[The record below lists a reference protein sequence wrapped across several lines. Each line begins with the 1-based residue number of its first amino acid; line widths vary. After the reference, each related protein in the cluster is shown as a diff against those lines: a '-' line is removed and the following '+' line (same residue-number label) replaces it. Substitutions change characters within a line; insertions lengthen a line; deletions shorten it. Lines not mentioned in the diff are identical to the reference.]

1 MIDSGPRLRTA
12 ARLSAAAL
20 ANYLKSTG
28 WTVRPS
34 RVEGVSIFS
43 KRLFGANE
51 PVHVLLPELPAI
63 EEEHHRI
70 ADALRTIEAVEGR
83 PIWTIVDQIAGNPSS
98 RVVSGHF
105 NSREAK
111 PTLTDIEAERKFE
124 APGDV
129 NARSRAGGVS
139 IELTVNGT
147 SHKLTLD
154 PRSSLLDVLRELLAL
169 TGTKK
174 GCDHGQCGACTVHL
188 DGRGVLSCL
197 MPAVQGDGRQ
207 VTTIEGLSPPGAG
220 LHPMQQAFIDHDA
233 LQCGYCTPG
242 QIMAAVLC
250 VTEGHAT
257 SPEQIREYMSGNICR
272 CGAYA
277 GIVAAIHDAAP
288 KIRGA

>member
-1 MIDSGPRLRTA
+1 MIDSSPRLRAA

-63 EEEHHRI
+63 EEEHHI
-70 ADALRTIEAVEGR
+70 ADALRTIETVEGR

-105 NSREAK
+105 NSREAE
-111 PTLTDIEAERKFE
+111 PILTDIEAERKFE

-139 IELTVNGT
+139 IELTVNGR

-154 PRSSLLDVLRELLAL
+154 PSSELLAL
-169 TGTKK
+169 
-174 GCDHGQCGACTVHL
+174 
-188 DGRGVLSCL
+188 
-197 MPAVQGDGRQ
+197 
-207 VTTIEGLSPPGAG
+207 
-220 LHPMQQAFIDHDA
+220 
-233 LQCGYCTPG
+233 
-242 QIMAAVLC
+242 
-250 VTEGHAT
+250 
-257 SPEQIREYMSGNICR
+257 
-272 CGAYA
+272 
-277 GIVAAIHDAAP
+277 
-288 KIRGA
+288 